1 MKSLFTK
8 TTIAIAATF
17 AVAAIS
23 LPMSDA
29 YAASVRVKCEKQA
42 NRSKVSVD
50 GRGLAAGEYH
60 ANIISGSN
68 HKASKPV
75 TGGGEIEFDFDSDKG
90 DIAAG
95 ATAIGPKFIQG
106 GKVTGQIV
114 EASGHVVIEATN
126 TCRTR

>member
-1 MKSLFTK
+1 MNSIMTK
-8 TTIAIAATF
+8 TSAALAT
-17 AVAAIS
+17 ALVVLVTTLPTDASAAGI
-23 LPMSDA
+23 
-29 YAASVRVKCEKQA
+29 RVKCEKQA

-50 GRGLAAGEYH
+50 GRGLAAGEYY
-60 ANIISGSN
+60 ANIISGDN
-68 HKASKPV
+68 QKASLPV

-95 ATAIGPKFIQG
+95 ATAISPKFIQD

-114 EASGHVVIEATN
+114 EPSGHVVIEATN